1 MSALGVRVASRH
13 PAPVTLR
20 LPDDTPTEEVPV
32 KPQDNQYAQYD
43 QWGPRVPTPPSKPQ
57 RKKMSVTKKVALASA
72 GTLVFV
78 LGLGAALS
86 GGDEDPASTPAQITE
101 TEAGAETEAEVEAEA
116 PATPAEET
124 EEEPVKEEPEYTV
137 SQENAIRSAES
148 YLDLMGFSRDGLID
162 QLSSEYGDGFSKA
175 DAIFAV
181 DHVEVDWN
189 AEAVEAGES
198 YLELTGF
205 SRAGLIDQLSS
216 EYGDQFTLE
225 QATYAADKLGL

>member
-1 MSALGVRVASRH
+1 SPH
-13 PAPVTLR
+13 YPYTTLFR
-20 LPDDTPTEEVPV
+20 
-32 KPQDNQYAQYD
+32 
-43 QWGPRVPTPPSKPQ
+43 S
-57 RKKMSVTKKVALASA
+57 
-72 GTLVFV
+72 
-78 LGLGAALS
+78 
-86 GGDEDPASTPAQITE
+86 
-101 TEAGAETEAEVEAEA
+101 
-116 PATPAEET
+116 
-124 EEEPVKEEPEYTV
+124 EEPDYTV